1 MPSDLIFG
9 HTWEEIQAMQ
19 RGEQRRAIDTGQSSL
34 SFATRMDIELLRDKG
49 LDWLENQSFFGVID
63 RLQNSGIIPRQNPAR
78 RNPTMDKVAAS
89 ELEIYISNSRELMLR
104 RLPEFIKNVAR
115 KMKRGTYDPVKSVK
129 LWRYLVDEAAK
140 MYAKEYGGK
149 WNEMFTVPT
158 RNAVAMELERDY
170 AAQIRDGNW
179 SGVLDAAKI
188 KLNPSPR
195 GSGVRIVHN
204 KLLGGWYIVRGPHQT
219 PISGRYNTKAE
230 AQAWL
235 NRNKA
240 NPAARK
246 KKVTAKKKTAAK
258 KKPTAR
264 KKIAVNAK
272 SRATGKPPS
281 ARLKKRRA
289 RNTVPGAYPN
299 PAKRKVTSKTKGFA
313 IWAWDGINPYVFTGT
328 SLSATRG
335 LMPEIFPS
343 ERAAKEVLR
352 MFVIPNFKR
361 SFAPGS
367 KPWAFTIRPANTRFP
382 DAARWFREQGGI
394 VPGKM

>member
-1 MPSDLIFG
+1 
-9 HTWEEIQAMQ
+9 
-19 RGEQRRAIDTGQSSL
+19 
-34 SFATRMDIELLRDKG
+34 
-49 LDWLENQSFFGVID
+49 
-63 RLQNSGIIPRQNPAR
+63 
-78 RNPTMDKVAAS
+78 MDKVAAS

-129 LWRYLVDEAAK
+129 LWRYLVDDAAK

-204 KLLGGWYIVRGPHQT
+204 KLLGGWYVVRGPHQT
-219 PISGRYNTKAE
+219 PIGGRFDSKAE

-235 NRNKA
+235 DDREAKRNKH

-258 KKPTAR
+258 KKTTAR
-264 KKIAVNAK
+264 KKIAVTAK
-272 SRATGKPPS
+272 SRATGKAPS

-289 RNTVPGAYPN
+289 ANRVPGAYPN
-299 PAKRKVTSKTKGFA
+299 PKARSEAHHIYALAMYGGEPRMYIFDGTKFVPSWGEGKRYGSASAAKRAMNALKGNVPPKVKA
-313 IWAWDGINPYVFTGT
+313 LGIFPVTVSDSAVYRSFTGQF
-328 SLSATRG
+328 RG
-335 LMPEIFPS
+335 M
-343 ERAAKEVLR
+343 
-352 MFVIPNFKR
+352 
-361 SFAPGS
+361 
-367 KPWAFTIRPANTRFP
+367 
-382 DAARWFREQGGI
+382 
-394 VPGKM
+394 GKA

>member
-1 MPSDLIFG
+1 
-9 HTWEEIQAMQ
+9 
-19 RGEQRRAIDTGQSSL
+19 
-34 SFATRMDIELLRDKG
+34 
-49 LDWLENQSFFGVID
+49 
-63 RLQNSGIIPRQNPAR
+63 
-78 RNPTMDKVAAS
+78 MDKVAAS
-89 ELEIYISNSRELMLR
+89 ELEIYISNSRELTLR

-179 SGVLDAAKI
+179 SEILDAAKI
-188 KLNPSPR
+188 KLNPASR
-195 GSGVRIVHN
+195 SGVRIVHN
-204 KLLGGWYIVRGPHQT
+204 KLLGGWYVVRGPHQT
-219 PISGRYNTKAE
+219 PISGRFDTKAE
-230 AQAWL
+230 AEAWL
-235 NRNKA
+235 LRK
-240 NPAARK
+240 NPASRIKKRVKIGDNVTVRWGDEQELLRATVVQIIDSNNFSAVVHPTWEGDKIPLGPYSFRYSDIVWRVNNPIARK
-246 KKVTAKKKTAAK
+246 KRVSKKKTAAK
-258 KKPTAR
+258 KKTTAR
-264 KKIAVNAK
+264 KKIAVTAK
-272 SRATGKPPS
+272 SRATGKAPS

-361 SFAPGS
+361 SFAPGN

>member
-1 MPSDLIFG
+1 
-9 HTWEEIQAMQ
+9 
-19 RGEQRRAIDTGQSSL
+19 
-34 SFATRMDIELLRDKG
+34 
-49 LDWLENQSFFGVID
+49 
-63 RLQNSGIIPRQNPAR
+63 
-78 RNPTMDKVAAS
+78 MDKVAAS

-129 LWRYLVDEAAK
+129 LWRYLVDDAAK

-204 KLLGGWYIVRGPHQT
+204 KLLGGWYVVRGPHQT
-219 PISGRYNTKAE
+219 PIGGRFDSKAE

-235 NRNKA
+235 DDREAKRNKH

-258 KKPTAR
+258 KKTTAR
-264 KKIAVNAK
+264 KKIAITAK
-272 SRATGKPPS
+272 SRATGKAPS

-289 RNTVPGAYPN
+289 RNTMPGAYPN
-299 PAKRKVTSKTKGFA
+299 PARRKGYSVLAF
-313 IWAWDGINPYVFTGT
+313 INGISYWLTARN
-328 SLSATRG
+328 SLSSKRINALVVADKKDAKSLAGTLALPPG
-335 LMPEIFPS
+335 FS
-343 ERAAKEVLR
+343 RAKIAV
-352 MFVIPNFKR
+352 V
-361 SFAPGS
+361 SAD
-367 KPWAFTIRPANTRFP
+367 TTT
-382 DAARWFREQGGI
+382 AAIKQKMS
-394 VPGKM
+394 GKA

>member
-1 MPSDLIFG
+1 
-9 HTWEEIQAMQ
+9 
-19 RGEQRRAIDTGQSSL
+19 
-34 SFATRMDIELLRDKG
+34 
-49 LDWLENQSFFGVID
+49 
-63 RLQNSGIIPRQNPAR
+63 
-78 RNPTMDKVAAS
+78 MDKVAAS
-89 ELEIYISNSRELMLR
+89 ELEIYISNSRELTLR

-204 KLLGGWYIVRGPHQT
+204 KLLGGWYVVRGPHQT
-219 PISGRYNTKAE
+219 PIGGRFDSKAE

-235 NRNKA
+235 DDREAKRNKH

-264 KKIAVNAK
+264 KKVAVNAK
-272 SRATGKPPS
+272 SRATGKAPS

-299 PAKRKVTSKTKGFA
+299 PKARAGSIVVALIGNKVYFLTGKTMLSDVRARAKVYSSDT
-313 IWAWDGINPYVFTGT
+313 
-328 SLSATRG
+328 
-335 LMPEIFPS
+335 
-343 ERAAKEVLR
+343 
-352 MFVIPNFKR
+352 
-361 SFAPGS
+361 
-367 KPWAFTIRPANTRFP
+367 
-382 DAARWFREQGGI
+382 AARRDARLLAGANPSAQI
-394 VPGKM
+394 SAAINAATTAQIKAALQQARRYSGKA